1 MKGMNSG
8 RWIRSVCSALLV
20 FVLSG
25 VPAFAA
31 GQGYNPR
38 TDRAVHY
45 SLRTTEKKIALT
57 FDDGPLP
64 GKTEAILDVLR
75 ENGVRATFFMVGSQV
90 EANPAL
96 SRRVAEEGHEIGNH
110 TFTHNGIRTEKKEE
124 LCREIEKTEAAISE
138 ACGKMPALFRPPTGW
153 CSATVSAAA
162 KENGYE
168 IVMWSVDTEDWKGR
182 SADAIVGTVLETVR
196 PGAIVLMHDGIYRES
211 HTAEA
216 LSALIPRLRAEGYE
230 FVTAG
235 ELIEA
240 VMTEE

>member
-1 MKGMNSG
+1 M
-8 RWIRSVCSALLV
+8 RE
-20 FVLSG
+20 
-25 VPAFAA
+25 
-31 GQGYNPR
+31 
-38 TDRAVHY
+38 DAV
-45 SLRTTEKKIALT
+45 
-57 FDDGPLP
+57 
-64 GKTEAILDVLR
+64 
-75 ENGVRATFFMVGSQV
+75 
-90 EANPAL
+90 
-96 SRRVAEEGHEIGNH
+96 
-110 TFTHNGIRTEKKEE
+110 
-124 LCREIEKTEAAISE
+124 
-138 ACGKMPALFRPPTGW
+138 
-153 CSATVSAAA
+153 ATVSAAA